1 MNIGRKVYYDV
12 NNGNVILIT
21 DEMQHDVIETTI
33 EDDIA
38 TYKSLSERIRES
50 FEMIQ
55 LEYGQYSKDFAEC
68 NGYRVNLETHEL
80 EFRYPNPNEPNV
92 EQPFQPPLSVEV
104 EKLKVAQATTDST
117 LLEFMETTLLGGM

>member
-50 FEMIQ
+50 FDMIQ

-80 EFRYPNPNEPNV
+80 EFSYPDPNEPNV
-92 EQPFQPPLSVEV
+92 EQPFRPPLSMEV